1 MIQKLGRHDY
11 VFCSIFSKLTIFLP
25 NFPKSGGGTCLPGR
39 SATYGPGSFAV
50 LVFGAKLKND
60 GTSPIESLKRGGVR
74 RGLS

>member
-1 MIQKLGRHDY
+1 MNEYRREGGKRVLDESD
-11 VFCSIFSKLTIFLP
+11 C
-25 NFPKSGGGTCLPGR
+25 NFKNVVILK
-39 SATYGPGSFAV
+39 